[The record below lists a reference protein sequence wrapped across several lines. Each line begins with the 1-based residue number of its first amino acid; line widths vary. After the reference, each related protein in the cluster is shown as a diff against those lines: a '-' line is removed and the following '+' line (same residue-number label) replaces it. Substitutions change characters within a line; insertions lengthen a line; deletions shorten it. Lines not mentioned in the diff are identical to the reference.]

1 MPEIHNPQ
9 HETQNSKTLGLA
21 YLERVFNY
29 FRVLLDFLESTK
41 MSRHGTF
48 NTSSSVYEVILTN
61 IAVVNCF

>member
-9 HETQNSKTLGLA
+9 HETQNCLGLA

-29 FRVLLDFLESTK
+29 FGVLLEFLESTK

-48 NTSSSVYEVILTN
+48 NTSSLCEMTVTN
-61 IAVVNCF
+61 IAVVTCF